1 MELKMSEV
9 NQAYLRAY
17 LKNRLAQPTTNAT
30 SPNPPT
36 NQSAPNSTLP
46 HRSSPPSQLPAKQGN
61 EPAQALK
68 AIPRP
73 RVNSQNPPERAM
85 PSGESLRIDPSHG
98 NTNLAHNPAN
108 TAPITEPPLS
118 RPPVSVPPVSV
129 PPVSVPPSILPQANL
144 RHGIWTPHG
153 VERGMKAMEPM
164 SVPAIVQNGVPA
176 VTMEASQ
183 YRRPT
188 STPPQ
193 QTEKV
198 DVLSSNI
205 SNHWNAKNQYDQVMY
220 VDGLSGHLGVQ
231 PTSTERT
238 LAEITEPI
246 AFGTVLAPAS
256 SPASRAFVQN
266 STLAQPATAQPATA
280 QPATAQPA
288 TKGGR
293 TGSTPRPLVVP
304 TATPDNHRIDPSHSS
319 NRVDSIKP
327 MVSSELPPASTS
339 SKPSLETEPTKLPA
353 SIPLPVSFAPSWEV
367 DSFLWPEVVKRIE
380 ASQPDAFHQIGR
392 NLSLANRDGLKV
404 MAITSGERGVGRST
418 VAMHMARSAAKF
430 GLRVALIDGDTFCPS
445 LINQLR
451 LDIEHGWQD
460 CLFENVPLHEV
471 AVHSINDGITLFPL
485 TCVVSQ
491 QQVHANL
498 HRIAKLIKRISAA
511 FDMVFIDANRL
522 SLEQRDMVGVAQETI
537 VDAAIVVVDTE
548 LSVKE
553 KVDSAVSI
561 LQEMGL
567 SSIGLVENFQ
577 SKPI

>member
-1 MELKMSEV
+1 
-9 NQAYLRAY
+9 
-17 LKNRLAQPTTNAT
+17 
-30 SPNPPT
+30 
-36 NQSAPNSTLP
+36 
-46 HRSSPPSQLPAKQGN
+46 
-61 EPAQALK
+61 
-68 AIPRP
+68 
-73 RVNSQNPPERAM
+73 
-85 PSGESLRIDPSHG
+85 
-98 NTNLAHNPAN
+98 
-108 TAPITEPPLS
+108 
-118 RPPVSVPPVSV
+118 
-129 PPVSVPPSILPQANL
+129 
-144 RHGIWTPHG
+144 
-153 VERGMKAMEPM
+153 MKAMEPM
-164 SVPAIVQNGVPA
+164 SVPAVVQNGVPA
-176 VTMEASQ
+176 VTTEASQ

-205 SNHWNAKNQYDQVMY
+205 SNISNDWNAKNQYDQVMY
-220 VDGLSGHLGVQ
+220 VDGLGGHSGVL
-231 PTSTERT
+231 PTSITRPTERT
-238 LAEITEPI
+238 LAELTQPI
-246 AFGTVLAPAS
+246 AFGTILASAS

-266 STLAQPATAQPATA
+266 STLAQPATA

-304 TATPDNHRIDPSHSS
+304 TATPVNHRIDPSHSS
-319 NRVDSIKP
+319 KRVDSVKP
-327 MVSSELPPASTS
+327 MVPTELPPASPP
-339 SKPSLETEPTKLPA
+339 SKPLNEIQPTKLPT
-353 SIPLPVSFAPSWEV
+353 SLPLPVSFAPSWEV
-367 DSFLWPEVVKRIE
+367 DSFFWPEVVKRIE
-380 ASQPDAFHQIGR
+380 VSQPDAFHQIGR

-418 VAMHMARSAAKF
+418 VAMHMARCAAKH
-430 GLRVALIDGDTFCPS
+430 GLRVALVDGDTFCPS
-445 LINQLR
+445 LMNQLS

-471 AVHSINDGITLFPL
+471 AVHSIDDGITFFPL

-498 HRIAKLIKRISAA
+498 HRMAKLIKRISTA

>member
-1 MELKMSEV
+1 MTEV

-17 LKNRLAQPTTNAT
+17 LKNRLAQPPANAT
-30 SPNPPT
+30 SPNLPT
-36 NQSAPNSTLP
+36 SQSSPHSTLTQ
-46 HRSSPPSQLPAKQGN
+46 RSLQPSQLPATKDNQ
-61 EPAQALK
+61 PLQTVT

-73 RVNSQNPPERAM
+73 RVHSQNQPARTM
-85 PSGESLRIDPSHG
+85 PSGETLRTDPGHG
-98 NTNLAHNPAN
+98 HANVTVDRSN
-108 TAPITEPPLS
+108 TAPITQPLS
-118 RPPVSVPPVSV
+118 SQPPISVPS
-129 PPVSVPPSILPQANL
+129 SILPQANL
-144 RHGIWTPHG
+144 RQGIWTPHG

-164 SVPAIVQNGVPA
+164 SVPAVLQNGVPA
-176 VTMEASQ
+176 VTMKESQ

-193 QTEKV
+193 QTARV
-198 DVLSSNI
+198 DVLNSNI
-205 SNHWNAKNQYDQVMY
+205 SNLWNAKNQYDQVMY
-220 VDGLSGHLGVQ
+220 VDGLSGHSGVQ
-231 PTSTERT
+231 PTTSPIPTERT

-246 AFGTVLAPAS
+246 AFGTGLASASTPAS
-256 SPASRAFVQN
+256 IAFFQN
-266 STLAQPATAQPATA
+266 STLAQPATE
-280 QPATAQPA
+280 
-288 TKGGR
+288 GGR

-304 TATPDNHRIDPSHSS
+304 TATSDNYRIDPSHSS
-319 NRVDSIKP
+319 HRVDSVKP
-327 MVSSELPPASTS
+327 MVTAELPPAST
-339 SKPSLETEPTKLPA
+339 PSRPSVETQPTKLPT
-353 SIPLPVSFAPSWEV
+353 SLPHPVSFAPSWEV
-367 DSFLWPEVVKRIE
+367 DSFFWPEVVKRIE
-380 ASQPDAFHQIGR
+380 VSQPDAFHQIGK
-392 NLSLANRDGLKV
+392 NLCLANRDGLKV

-418 VAMHMARSAAKF
+418 VAMHMARCAAAH
-430 GLRVALIDGDTFCPS
+430 GLRVALIEGDTFCPS
-445 LINQLR
+445 LINQLS

-491 QQVHANL
+491 QQLHANL
-498 HRIAKLIKRISAA
+498 HRIAKLIKGVSTA

-577 SKPI
+577 SKPISLQQPSI

>member
-1 MELKMSEV
+1 
-9 NQAYLRAY
+9 
-17 LKNRLAQPTTNAT
+17 
-30 SPNPPT
+30 
-36 NQSAPNSTLP
+36 
-46 HRSSPPSQLPAKQGN
+46 
-61 EPAQALK
+61 
-68 AIPRP
+68 
-73 RVNSQNPPERAM
+73 
-85 PSGESLRIDPSHG
+85 
-98 NTNLAHNPAN
+98 
-108 TAPITEPPLS
+108 
-118 RPPVSVPPVSV
+118 
-129 PPVSVPPSILPQANL
+129 
-144 RHGIWTPHG
+144 
-153 VERGMKAMEPM
+153 MKAMEPM

-537 VDAAIVVVDTE
+537 VDAAIVVGDTE

>member
-1 MELKMSEV
+1 MSEV

-17 LKNRLAQPTTNAT
+17 LKNRLAQPPTNAT
-30 SPNPPT
+30 SPNLPT
-36 NQSAPNSTLP
+36 NQSAPHSTLP
-46 HRSSPPSQLPAKQGN
+46 QRSLPPSQLPAKQDK
-61 EPAQALK
+61 EPEQAVN
-68 AIPRP
+68 AISRP
-73 RVNSQNPPERAM
+73 RVNSQNQPKRAM

-98 NTNLAHNPAN
+98 HAN
-108 TAPITEPPLS
+108 SAPNRSKTAPITQPPLS
-118 RPPVSVPPVSV
+118 QPPVSVPPVSV
-129 PPVSVPPSILPQANL
+129 PPVSVPPSIPPQAIPPQANL
-144 RHGIWTPHG
+144 RHGIWTAHG

-164 SVPAIVQNGVPA
+164 SVPAVVQNGVPA

-188 STPPQ
+188 STPPR
-193 QTEKV
+193 QTARV

-205 SNHWNAKNQYDQVMY
+205 SNVSNHWNATNHYDQVMY
-220 VDGLSGHLGVQ
+220 VDGLSGHSGVQ
-231 PTSTERT
+231 PTSSTRPIERT

-246 AFGTVLAPAS
+246 AFGTVLASAS

-266 STLAQPATAQPATA
+266 STLAPPSPAQPATE
-280 QPATAQPA
+280 
-288 TKGGR
+288 GGR

-304 TATPDNHRIDPSHSS
+304 TATPVNHRIDPSHSS
-319 NRVDSIKP
+319 NRVDSVKP
-327 MVSSELPPASTS
+327 MVSEELPPASTPS
-339 SKPSLETEPTKLPA
+339 TPSLETQPTKLPA
-353 SIPLPVSFAPSWEV
+353 SLPLPVSFAPSWEV
-367 DSFLWPEVVKRIE
+367 DSFFWPEVVKRIE
-380 ASQPDAFHQIGR
+380 VSQPDAFHQIGR

-418 VAMHMARSAAKF
+418 VAMHMARCAAQY

-498 HRIAKLIKRISAA
+498 HRIAKLIKRISTA

-561 LQEMGL
+561 LQDMGL

>member
-1 MELKMSEV
+1 
-9 NQAYLRAY
+9 
-17 LKNRLAQPTTNAT
+17 
-30 SPNPPT
+30 
-36 NQSAPNSTLP
+36 
-46 HRSSPPSQLPAKQGN
+46 
-61 EPAQALK
+61 
-68 AIPRP
+68 
-73 RVNSQNPPERAM
+73 
-85 PSGESLRIDPSHG
+85 
-98 NTNLAHNPAN
+98 
-108 TAPITEPPLS
+108 
-118 RPPVSVPPVSV
+118 
-129 PPVSVPPSILPQANL
+129 
-144 RHGIWTPHG
+144 
-153 VERGMKAMEPM
+153 MKAMEPM
-164 SVPAIVQNGVPA
+164 SVPAVVQNGVPA
-176 VTMEASQ
+176 VTTEASQ

-220 VDGLSGHLGVQ
+220 VDGLSGHPGVQ
-231 PTSTERT
+231 PTSSTRPIERA

-246 AFGTVLAPAS
+246 AIGTVLAPAS
-256 SPASRAFVQN
+256 SPAIKAFVQN

-280 QPATAQPA
+280 QPSTE
-288 TKGGR
+288 GGR

-304 TATPDNHRIDPSHSS
+304 TATPVNHRIDPSHSS
-319 NRVDSIKP
+319 NRVESIKP
-327 MVSSELPPASTS
+327 MVSAELPPASTS
-339 SKPSLETEPTKLPA
+339 SKPSLETKPTKLPA
-353 SIPLPVSFAPSWEV
+353 SLPLPVSFAPSWEV
-367 DSFLWPEVVKRIE
+367 DSFLWHEVVKRIE
-380 ASQPDAFHQIGR
+380 ASQPDAFQQIGR
-392 NLSLANRDGLKV
+392 NLSLANRDGLNV

-418 VAMHMARSAAKF
+418 VAMHMARCAAKF

-471 AVHSINDGITLFPL
+471 NDGITLFPL

>member
-1 MELKMSEV
+1 MTEV

-17 LKNRLAQPTTNAT
+17 LKNRLAQPQTNAM
-30 SPNPPT
+30 SPNLPT
-36 NQSAPNSTLP
+36 NQRSQRSTLP
-46 HRSSPPSQLPAKQGN
+46 QRSLQPSQLLATTDTQPEHAVN
-61 EPAQALK
+61 
-68 AIPRP
+68 AIPRQ
-73 RVNSQNPPERAM
+73 RVHSQNQPARAM

-98 NTNLAHNPAN
+98 YPNVTLDRSN
-108 TAPITEPPLS
+108 TAPIAQPLS
-118 RPPVSVPPVSV
+118 SQ

-144 RHGIWTPHG
+144 RQGIWSPHG

-164 SVPAIVQNGVPA
+164 SVPAVVQNSVPA
-176 VTMEASQ
+176 VTMKESQ

-193 QTEKV
+193 QTARV
-198 DVLSSNI
+198 DVVNSNI
-205 SNHWNAKNQYDQVMY
+205 SNLWNAKNQCDQVMY
-220 VDGLSGHLGVQ
+220 VDGLSDHSGIQ
-231 PTSTERT
+231 PTSSTVSTERT

-246 AFGTVLAPAS
+246 AFGTGLASAS
-256 SPASRAFVQN
+256 SPASKAFFQN
-266 STLAQPATAQPATA
+266 STLAQPATETE
-280 QPATAQPA
+280 
-288 TKGGR
+288 GGR
-293 TGSTPRPLVVP
+293 TGSTPQPLVVP
-304 TATPDNHRIDPSHSS
+304 TATPDHYRIDPSHRS
-319 NRVDSIKP
+319 NRVDSVKP
-327 MVSSELPPASTS
+327 MVSAEVPPAST
-339 SKPSLETEPTKLPA
+339 PSRPSVETQPTELPT
-353 SIPLPVSFAPSWEV
+353 SLPQPVSFAPCWEV
-367 DSFLWPEVVKRIE
+367 DSFFWPEVVKRIE
-380 ASQPDAFHQIGR
+380 VSQPDAFHQIGK

-418 VAMHMARSAAKF
+418 VAMHMARCAAAH
-430 GLRVALIDGDTFCPS
+430 GLRVALIEGDTFCPS
-445 LINQLR
+445 LINQLS

-498 HRIAKLIKRISAA
+498 HRIAKLIKGISTA

-577 SKPI
+577 SKPISLQQPSL

>member
-17 LKNRLAQPTTNAT
+17 LKNRLAQPPKNAT
-30 SPNPPT
+30 SQNLPT
-36 NQSAPNSTLP
+36 NQSEPGSTFP
-46 HRSSPPSQLPAKQGN
+46 QRSLPPSQLPTTQDN
-61 EPAQALK
+61 EPEQAVN
-68 AIPRP
+68 AIPRS
-73 RVNSQNPPERAM
+73 RANSQNQPEQAN
-85 PSGESLRIDPSHG
+85 PSGDSMRIDPSHG
-98 NTNLAHNPAN
+98 HANSAHNRLK
-108 TAPITEPPLS
+108 TAPITQPPFS
-118 RPPVSVPPVSV
+118 QPPVSVPPVSV
-129 PPVSVPPSILPQANL
+129 PLSIPPQASL

-164 SVPAIVQNGVPA
+164 SVPAVVQNGVPA
-176 VTMEASQ
+176 VTIKASQ

-188 STPPQ
+188 SPPPQ
-193 QTEKV
+193 QTAKV
-198 DVLSSNI
+198 DVLSSNTA
-205 SNHWNAKNQYDQVMY
+205 NTANQWNAKNHFNPVMY
-220 VDGLSGHLGVQ
+220 VDGLCGHSGVQ
-231 PTSTERT
+231 QTSSTRPTDRT

-246 AFGTVLAPAS
+246 AFGTVLASAS
-256 SPASRAFVQN
+256 VPASRAFVQH
-266 STLAQPATAQPATA
+266 STLAQPATAPLATA
-280 QPATAQPA
+280 QPATD
-288 TKGGR
+288 GGR
-293 TGSTPRPLVVP
+293 TGSTPRPLAVP
-304 TATPDNHRIDPSHSS
+304 TATPVNRRIDPSHSS
-319 NRVDSIKP
+319 NRVDSVKP
-327 MVSSELPPASTS
+327 MVSPELPPASTP
-339 SKPSLETEPTKLPA
+339 SKPSLETQPTKLPTTL
-353 SIPLPVSFAPSWEV
+353 PLPVSFTPSWEV

-380 ASQPDAFHQIGR
+380 ASQPDAFHQIGK

-404 MAITSGERGVGRST
+404 MTITSGERGVGRST
-418 VAMHMARSAAKF
+418 VAMHMARCAAMA
-430 GLRVALIDGDTFCPS
+430 GLRVALIDGDTLCPS
-445 LINQLR
+445 LNNQLS

-498 HRIAKLIKRISAA
+498 HRMAKLIKRISTA